1 MMMMVVVVVEAVV
14 CRHYVWE
21 LFSLYEIQGSCDRNR
36 AVG

>member
-1 MMMMVVVVVEAVV
+1 MMVVVEAVV

-21 LFSLYEIQGSCDRNR
+21 LFSLLYEIHGICDRNR